1 MNESCDTHGWIETT
15 APSGFSAFDR
25 TLFGC
30 LRFSSIFP
38 RFPLSIA
45 FPAWSTPALDLDDS
59 GFGSV
64 QFTGAF
70 TIRRMPLPRH
80 LTRRR
85 DIHDFAIGQF
95 QARRN
100 WLAAFDPIAAGIQDD
115 WRSTAHRPELCDV
128 IPRADLAG
136 AIESPQLQEIFF
148 TTSFDQT
155 LWTFSRRRDDIDDDQ
170 AQEFLR
176 SIAWLDPIWFAA
188 YPAL

>member
-1 MNESCDTHGWIETT
+1 MYESCDTHGWIETT
-15 APSGFSAFDR
+15 APSGFSAYDR

-45 FPAWSTPALDLDDS
+45 YPAWSHPALDLDER

-64 QFTGAF
+64 QFAGAF
-70 TIRRMPLPRH
+70 TVRRIPLPRH

-85 DIHDFAIGQF
+85 DIHGFAIDQF

-100 WLAAFDPIAAGIQDD
+100 WLAAFDPDAAGPHED
-115 WRSTAHRPELCDV
+115 WRTSAHRADLCDA

-136 AIESPQLQEIFF
+136 VIESDQMQEVFF
-148 TTSFDQT
+148 TTSFEPA
-155 LWTFSRRRDDIDDDQ
+155 LWTFTRRRDDIDDDR
-170 AQEFLR
+170 ARDFLQ